1 MTSSNRLFPYLLIIL
16 TGVIW
21 GGTFSLTLI
30 ATSGGAHPLGI
41 TIWQIAVTVLLFMA
55 LCLFGKVP
63 LFQRKNIR
71 DYLFIAVIGV
81 TLPNLA
87 YYYAAPF
94 LSAGILSITVS
105 TIPVLTYGL
114 MVLLR
119 FESVVLKRIM
129 GIVLGMIA
137 ILLLVVPDQGL
148 ASDDASLWIL
158 LALISSVFYSIENV
172 YVDKGIA
179 VTMDVIELLFGA
191 NLIGVMV
198 QFPLVMWL
206 GVGEPVSWLLSKAG
220 LATALT
226 AVVSGIAYA
235 LFMYIIRTSGSVFA
249 SQTAYIITISGVAW
263 GMLLFDEQHSIWAW
277 LSIGVMLLGL
287 FLVTPRNQG
296 GGEMGHDQ

>member
-1 MTSSNRLFPYLLIIL
+1 MTIPRRLFPYLLIIL

-21 GGTFSLTLI
+21 GGTFSLALI

-41 TIWQIAVTVLLFMA
+41 TIWQITVTVLLFMC
-55 LCLFGKVP
+55 LCMFGKIP
-63 LFQRKNIR
+63 LFQRKHIR
-71 DYLFIAVIGV
+71 HYLFIAVSGV
-81 TLPNLA
+81 TLPSLA

-105 TIPVLTYGL
+105 SIPVLTYGL

-129 GIVLGMIA
+129 GIALGMIA
-137 ILLLVVPDQGL
+137 ILLLVLPDQGL
-148 ASDDASLWIL
+148 ASDDANLWIL
-158 LALISSVFYSIENV
+158 LALLSSVFYSIENV

-179 VTMDVIELLFGA
+179 VTMDVRELLFGA
-191 NLIGVMV
+191 NLVGVII

-220 LATALT
+220 MATALT

-249 SQTAYIITISGVAW
+249 SQTAYIITISGVVW

-287 FLVTPRNQG
+287 FLVTPSNQKNS
-296 GGEMGHDQ
+296 HD

>member
-1 MTSSNRLFPYLLIIL
+1 MMSSSRLFPYLLIIL

-41 TIWQIAVTVLLFMA
+41 TIWQIAVTALLFMA

-63 LFQRKNIR
+63 LFQRKHIR
-71 DYLFIAVIGV
+71 HYLFIAVIGV

-119 FESVVLKRIM
+119 FESVVLKRVM

-137 ILLLVVPDQGL
+137 ILLLVIPDQGL
-148 ASDDASLWIL
+148 ASDDANLWIL
-158 LALISSVFYSIENV
+158 LALLSSVFYSIENV

-179 VTMDVIELLFGA
+179 VTMDVRELLFGA
-191 NLIGVMV
+191 NLIGVIV

-206 GVGEPVSWLLSKAG
+206 EVGEPVSWLLSKAG

-235 LFMYIIRTSGSVFA
+235 LFMYIIRTSGAVFA
-249 SQTAYIITISGVAW
+249 SQTAYIITLSGVAW
-263 GMLLFDEQHSIWAW
+263 GMVLFDEQHSIWAW

-287 FLVTPRNQG
+287 FLVTPQSQKVS
-296 GGEMGHDQ
+296 HD